1 MGENCCADIIN
12 ETFKCKFFVDK
23 CSKTCRWV
31 SYTFLQKPHSFK
43 RFSILEEKCCADIIN
58 GWRQNNLQQIF
69 SVRQILKKSTQ
80 TFYVHAETKNMTSFE
95 VFFSRCMTSFVAKKQ
110 FGAGVTEL
118 LFCIERGFVASFFK
132 LIEETDS
139 QRQIHFCAGAW
150 LEFKRFWSLK
160 KKKIIVHVLTRFYL
174 NMLKI
179 KMRNTETAETGGN
192 LNFLL
197 AIFEKIKSNFALWQP
212 ACFRL

>member
-80 TFYVHAETKNMTSFE
+80 NFFVHAETKNMKSFE
-95 VFFSRCMTSFVAKKQ
+95 VFFSRCMTSFAAKKQ
-110 FGAGVTEL
+110 FGTGVTEL
-118 LFCIERGFVASFFK
+118 LFCIERGFVASFFLK

-160 KKKIIVHVLTRFYL
+160 KKKIIVHVLTRFYF

-179 KMRNTETAETGGN
+179 KMRNSRNRRKFEFFTGY
-192 LNFLL
+192 FL
-197 AIFEKIKSNFALWQP
+197 
-212 ACFRL
+212 RR